1 MAFSAMSIRSL
12 IETGV
17 ETGLAA
23 ANAIPQTF
31 VSLVSRVAVAGV
43 FWRSGQTKVDGW
55 SLKDSTFYLF
65 REEYKLPLLPPDL
78 AAYMATIAEH
88 VFSIGLLVGL
98 ASRLSALGLL
108 TMTGVIQLFVFP
120 SGWPDHILWVS
131 ALLVVLARG
140 PGAVSLDHLL
150 FRPVTPAPAFARSA

>member
-1 MAFSAMSIRSL
+1 MSIRNL
-12 IETGV
+12 IEAGA
-17 ETGLAA
+17 ETGLSA
-23 ANAIPQTF
+23 ANAIPPSF
-31 VSLVSRVAVAGV
+31 VSLVARVAVAGG

-78 AAYMATIAEH
+78 AAYLATIAEH
-88 VFSIGLLVGL
+88 VFSVGLLVGL

-108 TMTGVIQLFVFP
+108 VMTAVIQLFVFP
-120 SGWPDHILWVS
+120 SGWPDHILWAT

-140 PGAVSLDHLL
+140 PGVISLDHLL
-150 FRPVTPAPAFARSA
+150 FRSATPAPAFAR